1 MDRSLY
7 IMASGMLTEL
17 ARQDRIA
24 NDLANASTPG
34 YKRTVATQ
42 HAFGDI
48 LLQSRRTGE
57 VVGDSG
63 LGVEE
68 AGSRVDLTQGALRMT
83 DEPLDVALDGDGF
96 FSVATAN
103 GVRYTRDGQFRVDAD
118 GKLVTAIGDAVLGTN
133 GRPVVVGTSDKPTIG
148 ADGTVEVGGKP
159 IGKLAI
165 AALTNPAKVDGGFFT
180 GGTAGPA
187 KETAV
192 RQGFLEQPNATAA
205 ETMVEMI
212 ESLRAFEADQRVIHS
227 IDESLQRGIQAGGT
241 GSGYRRAMTGVR

>member
-48 LLQSRRTGE
+48 LLESRRTGQL
-57 VVGDSG
+57 VGASG

-68 AGSRVDLTQGALRMT
+68 AGARVDLTQGALRMT

-103 GVRYTRDGQFRVDAD
+103 GVRYTRDGQFRVDA
-118 GKLVTAIGDAVLGTN
+118 GGRLVTAVGDAVLGTN
-133 GRPVVVGTSDKPTIG
+133 GRPIVVGADAKPTIA
-148 ADGTVEVGGKP
+148 ADGTVESGGRTVGR
-159 IGKLAI
+159 LAV
-165 AALTNPAKVDGGFFT
+165 AALTNPAKVDGGFFA
-180 GGTAGPA
+180 GGAAGPA
-187 KETAV
+187 RETAV

-241 GSGYRRAMTGVR
+241 GGGS